1 MAISGQQNIR
11 VGTQNQAAGSDSLFV
26 AFNKVQNNFTTLFN
40 TASPISNI
48 YGGNGINVTTSSTGA
63 VIKNTGVISLI
74 PGTGI
79 TVAEANGAVTVSVSG
94 NTTGALVAGVTSV
107 GINSTTLNVTN
118 SPIISDGSMVVNLPA
133 TGVTA
138 GSYTS
143 ADVTVDQYGRI
154 TSIASSNATGT
165 VNSVGLDAGAG
176 ITISGGPITSSGN
189 ITVTNTG
196 VTRLIPGGGI
206 ALSGSNGDITIAAT
220 VGGGT
225 VTRVGITSNT
235 LDVSNSP
242 ITKFGNIN
250 VDIPANLELSGT
262 ITANGFNGNNAN
274 ILDFYATNGN
284 VANLTIQQGSLA
296 GNMTIGNLHVT
307 GTLALD
313 SGELYTAGDFVING
327 NLDVDSNVAINEDLL
342 IAGNITGLHNI
353 TLIGAVNAGSLNLS
367 YGNITAGNVSLS
379 YKIEAGTGAFSS
391 VTGIVD
397 TAAQPNITSLGTLT
411 GLTSSGTITAA
422 TLNSTGDAYVTG
434 NITGASLAV
443 SGTVTSGDLN
453 LSGSLSAGANGSFTG
468 LLQGGN
474 VSSGYDLT
482 TPRLRVNSVE
492 LPSSPL
498 EGQIAI
504 EASTNSI
511 CVYYAGAWHKA
522 TLS

>member
-48 YGGNGINVTTSSTGA
+48 YAGNGINVTTSGSSS
-63 VIKNTGVISLI
+63 VIKNTGVLNLV

-79 TVAEANGAVTVSVSG
+79 TVSNTDGNVTVSVSG
-94 NTTGALVAGVTSV
+94 NVSGELVAGVTSI

-118 SPIISDGSMVVNLPA
+118 SPIISDGSIVVNLPT

-143 ADVTVDQYGRI
+143 ADVTVDQYGRV
-154 TSIASSNATGT
+154 TSISSSNATGT
-165 VNSVGLDAGAG
+165 VTSVGLDAGDG
-176 ITISGGPITSSGN
+176 ITISGGPVTSSGN

-225 VTRVGITSNT
+225 VTRVGISSNT
-235 LDVSNSP
+235 LEVSDSP

-250 VDIPANLELSGT
+250 LEIPANLVIET
-262 ITANGFNGNNAN
+262 VTANGITSNTAN
-274 ILDFYATNGN
+274 ILDLYATA
-284 VANLTIQQGSLA
+284 ANISNLSVQQGTLV
-296 GNMTIGNLHVT
+296 GNLTIGNLHVQ

-313 SGELYTAGDFVING
+313 SGELYTAGDFVVEGNLSAGPTSING
-327 NLDVDSNVAINEDLL
+327 ATSITGDLL
-342 IAGNITGLHNI
+342 IVGNISVPVGNLLVDNI
-353 TLIGAVNAGSLNLS
+353 QTTDILASSI
-367 YGNITAGNVSLS
+367 SLS
-379 YKIEAGTGAFSS
+379 NTIQAANGQFSS
-391 VTGIVD
+391 ITGIVD

-411 GLTSSGTITAA
+411 GLTVDGTVTAN
-422 TLNSTGDAYVTG
+422 TFNSTGDAYIAANITAV
-434 NITGASLAV
+434 NITG
-443 SGTVTSGDLN
+443 SGTITMGNVT
-453 LSGSLSAGANGSFTG
+453 
-468 LLQGGN
+468 GGN
-474 VSSGYDLT
+474 ASFSSNIVALDQIQGSYVSAT
-482 TPRLRVNSVE
+482 TQMISPSYRITTFT
-492 LPSSPL
+492 LPVSPV
-498 EGQIAI
+498 EGQIAV
-504 EASTNSI
+504 ESSTNSI

-522 TLS
+522 TLSP